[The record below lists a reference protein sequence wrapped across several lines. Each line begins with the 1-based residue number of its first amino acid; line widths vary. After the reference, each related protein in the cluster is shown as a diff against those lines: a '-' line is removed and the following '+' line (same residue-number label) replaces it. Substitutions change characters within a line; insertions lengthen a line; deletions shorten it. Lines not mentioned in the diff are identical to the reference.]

1 MEGQYIIQQ
10 QGREE
15 EEDEAPREGELR
27 EQDRFLPIY
36 NISKV
41 MKKVVPHSGKVAK
54 EARECV
60 QECVS
65 EFISFIT
72 RYCLILIVLTE
83 TFSHHQHFSEASER
97 CQAEKRKTINGE
109 DILFAMSTLGFDN
122 YVEPLKL
129 YLQKYREA
137 MKGERQIE
145 SELTTLGGDVMTAQQ
160 LQSLATTEGDVLL
173 TYSNGQQFQL

>member
-15 EEDEAPREGELR
+15 DEDEAPREGELR

-72 RYCLILIVLTE
+72 RYNSCIVVYRQTG
-83 TFSHHQHFSEASER
+83 FSSPIFQR
-97 CQAEKRKTINGE
+97 
-109 DILFAMSTLGFDN
+109 
-122 YVEPLKL
+122 
-129 YLQKYREA
+129 
-137 MKGERQIE
+137 
-145 SELTTLGGDVMTAQQ
+145 
-160 LQSLATTEGDVLL
+160 
-173 TYSNGQQFQL
+173 GQ

>member
-1 MEGQYIIQQ
+1 MMEGQQYIIQQ
-10 QGREE
+10 QEDEE
-15 EEDEAPREGELR
+15 EGPREGELR

-72 RYCLILIVLTE
+72 RWE
-83 TFSHHQHFSEASER
+83 HQHII
-97 CQAEKRKTINGE
+97 C
-109 DILFAMSTLGFDN
+109 TL
-122 YVEPLKL
+122 
-129 YLQKYREA
+129 Q
-137 MKGERQIE
+137 
-145 SELTTLGGDVMTAQQ
+145 
-160 LQSLATTEGDVLL
+160 
-173 TYSNGQQFQL
+173 

>member
-1 MEGQYIIQQ
+1 MEGQQYIIQQ
-10 QGREE
+10 HE
-15 EEDEAPREGELR
+15 EEDEGPREGELR

-72 RYCLILIVLTE
+72 RSVNRTTRFFNSGLNIIRLVL
-83 TFSHHQHFSEASER
+83 QRSER
-97 CQAEKRKTINGE
+97 AMPGREEKNHQWRGHSVCHVHPR
-109 DILFAMSTLGFDN
+109 L
-122 YVEPLKL
+122 
-129 YLQKYREA
+129 
-137 MKGERQIE
+137 RQ
-145 SELTTLGGDVMTAQQ
+145 LR
-160 LQSLATTEGDVLL
+160 
-173 TYSNGQQFQL
+173 

>member
-72 RYCLILIVLTE
+72 RY
-83 TFSHHQHFSEASER
+83 
-97 CQAEKRKTINGE
+97 
-109 DILFAMSTLGFDN
+109 
-122 YVEPLKL
+122 
-129 YLQKYREA
+129 
-137 MKGERQIE
+137 
-145 SELTTLGGDVMTAQQ
+145 
-160 LQSLATTEGDVLL
+160 LL
-173 TYSNGQQFQL
+173 THPSNIDGNIFSSSTFQRGE

>member
-10 QGREE
+10 TGREE

-72 RYCLILIVLTE
+72 RLVMQYEYSVCIQLILTNDQLSVC
-83 TFSHHQHFSEASER
+83 
-97 CQAEKRKTINGE
+97 CQIGWREWNGSFFV
-109 DILFAMSTLGFDN
+109 DFLLFAVANHQGFFRGIYSVSKFAFLSFHN
-122 YVEPLKL
+122 MRSCPFFGNFRHET
-129 YLQKYREA
+129 YL
-137 MKGERQIE
+137 
-145 SELTTLGGDVMTAQQ
+145 L
-160 LQSLATTEGDVLL
+160 SLFLVL
-173 TYSNGQQFQL
+173 SG

>member
-1 MEGQYIIQQ
+1 MMEGQQYIIQQ
-10 QGREE
+10 QDDEE
-15 EEDEAPREGELR
+15 EGPREGELR

-72 RYCLILIVLTE
+72 
-83 TFSHHQHFSEASER
+83 SEASER
-97 CQAEKRKTINGE
+97 CQAEKRKTI
-109 DILFAMSTLGFDN
+109 
-122 YVEPLKL
+122 
-129 YLQKYREA
+129 
-137 MKGERQIE
+137 KGERQIE

-160 LQSLATTEGDVLL
+160 LQSLATTEGDA
-173 TYSNGQQFQL
+173 

>member
-1 MEGQYIIQQ
+1 MYLTQDNIHTVSDWKGQMMEGQQYIIQQ
-10 QGREE
+10 QEDEE
-15 EEDEAPREGELR
+15 EGPREGELR

-72 RYCLILIVLTE
+72 R
-83 TFSHHQHFSEASER
+83 
-97 CQAEKRKTINGE
+97 
-109 DILFAMSTLGFDN
+109 
-122 YVEPLKL
+122 
-129 YLQKYREA
+129 
-137 MKGERQIE
+137 
-145 SELTTLGGDVMTAQQ
+145 
-160 LQSLATTEGDVLL
+160 
-173 TYSNGQQFQL
+173 

>member
-1 MEGQYIIQQ
+1 MRKLRFNLRGGRPSASRGSGPPPLVAAAGAVKLDVGAGCFPPRGRAEGATDP
-10 QGREE
+10 GFWP
-15 EEDEAPREGELR
+15 EDEAPREGELR

-72 RYCLILIVLTE
+72 R
-83 TFSHHQHFSEASER
+83 
-97 CQAEKRKTINGE
+97 
-109 DILFAMSTLGFDN
+109 
-122 YVEPLKL
+122 
-129 YLQKYREA
+129 
-137 MKGERQIE
+137 
-145 SELTTLGGDVMTAQQ
+145 
-160 LQSLATTEGDVLL
+160 
-173 TYSNGQQFQL
+173 

>member
-1 MEGQYIIQQ
+1 M
-10 QGREE
+10 RRRDSDDPTNEE
-15 EEDEAPREGELR
+15 LMGLGGDGGELR

-72 RYCLILIVLTE
+72 R
-83 TFSHHQHFSEASER
+83 
-97 CQAEKRKTINGE
+97 
-109 DILFAMSTLGFDN
+109 
-122 YVEPLKL
+122 
-129 YLQKYREA
+129 
-137 MKGERQIE
+137 
-145 SELTTLGGDVMTAQQ
+145 
-160 LQSLATTEGDVLL
+160 
-173 TYSNGQQFQL
+173 

>member
-1 MEGQYIIQQ
+1 MCNVCGAGQNFRNLSKSSFVVYIIVSICCLIETESNFRKMEGQYIIQQ
-10 QGREE
+10 TGREE

-72 RYCLILIVLTE
+72 RLVMQYEYSV
-83 TFSHHQHFSEASER
+83 FS
-97 CQAEKRKTINGE
+97 
-109 DILFAMSTLGFDN
+109 
-122 YVEPLKL
+122 
-129 YLQKYREA
+129 
-137 MKGERQIE
+137 
-145 SELTTLGGDVMTAQQ
+145 
-160 LQSLATTEGDVLL
+160 
-173 TYSNGQQFQL
+173 

>member
-1 MEGQYIIQQ
+1 MCNVCGPAQNFRNLSKSSFVVYFIVSICCLIETERIKISNFRKMEGQYIIQQ
-10 QGREE
+10 TGREE

-72 RYCLILIVLTE
+72 RLVMQYEYSV
-83 TFSHHQHFSEASER
+83 FS
-97 CQAEKRKTINGE
+97 
-109 DILFAMSTLGFDN
+109 
-122 YVEPLKL
+122 
-129 YLQKYREA
+129 
-137 MKGERQIE
+137 
-145 SELTTLGGDVMTAQQ
+145 
-160 LQSLATTEGDVLL
+160 
-173 TYSNGQQFQL
+173 

>member
-1 MEGQYIIQQ
+1 MPYKDDEVSSVLDCVRVALRRNLGTSAKVHSLFTLLVAFACCLNKSQGIKQSNFRKMEGQYIIQQ
-10 QGREE
+10 TGREE

-72 RYCLILIVLTE
+72 RL
-83 TFSHHQHFSEASER
+83 
-97 CQAEKRKTINGE
+97 
-109 DILFAMSTLGFDN
+109 
-122 YVEPLKL
+122 
-129 YLQKYREA
+129 
-137 MKGERQIE
+137 
-145 SELTTLGGDVMTAQQ
+145 VM
-160 LQSLATTEGDVLL
+160 
-173 TYSNGQQFQL
+173 

>member
-15 EEDEAPREGELR
+15 DEEEAPREGELR

-72 RYCLILIVLTE
+72 RLVIQYEFISCAV
-83 TFSHHQHFSEASER
+83 
-97 CQAEKRKTINGE
+97 
-109 DILFAMSTLGFDN
+109 
-122 YVEPLKL
+122 KL
-129 YLQKYREA
+129 R
-137 MKGERQIE
+137 
-145 SELTTLGGDVMTAQQ
+145 
-160 LQSLATTEGDVLL
+160 
-173 TYSNGQQFQL
+173 F